1 MRISELDEAELKVQT
16 ENMYRAGGIEN
27 VLACVS
33 TMYACQIIIMQ
44 KLNEL
49 LLNRDSDAPTKSN

>member
-1 MRISELDEAELKVQT
+1 MKISELDEADLKVQT

-33 TMYACQIIIMQ
+33 TMYACQIVIMR
-44 KLNEL
+44 KLNEII
-49 LLNRDSDAPTKSN
+49 LNEKRDRAE